1 MNEGCFQRPEG
12 CPLLLLEAITSIGCL
27 IKLDSQVEDEE
38 IWKTLS
44 IMPDAE
50 FLIRMEKIVQKKKKT
65 DQKLK
70 IW

>member
-1 MNEGCFQRPEG
+1 MKRFE
-12 CPLLLLEAITSIGCL
+12 
-27 IKLDSQVEDEE
+27 KLC
-38 IWKTLS
+38 LS

-50 FLIRMEKIVQKKKKT
+50 FLIRMEKIVKKKKKKT